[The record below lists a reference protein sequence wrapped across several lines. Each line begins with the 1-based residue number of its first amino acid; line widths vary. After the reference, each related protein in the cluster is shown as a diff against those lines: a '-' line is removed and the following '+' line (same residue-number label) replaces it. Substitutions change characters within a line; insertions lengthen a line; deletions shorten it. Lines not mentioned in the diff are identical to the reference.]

1 MFLVLQASASTS
13 GSGGV
18 SAAATATA
26 SGAAILQTFNAS
38 LSGFVLSNLSA
49 NGLLALAQVCSG
61 KPVCFGKAQKCV
73 HLPCF

>member
-13 GSGGV
+13 GGL

-26 SGAAILQTFNAS
+26 HGAAILQTFNAS